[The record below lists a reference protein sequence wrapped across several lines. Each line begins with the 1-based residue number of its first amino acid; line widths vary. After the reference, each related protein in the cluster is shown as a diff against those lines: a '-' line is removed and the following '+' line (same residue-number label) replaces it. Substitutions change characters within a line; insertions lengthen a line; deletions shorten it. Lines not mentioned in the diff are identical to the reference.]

1 MDPDVA
7 ERQRRHFKNKHAPLL
22 RKTLLDDLLKAKVQ
36 SNKVGQGSGSS
47 DDVAD
52 NHGLTPTFR
61 AYVLRPAACRDIPM
75 KHVLCF
81 TDSPKPCYSTVD
93 IGANTYLLAMSRS
106 DLRARCPAWNE
117 LLTRKKK
124 KKKTDGVDH
133 SHMRFK
139 EEDLKALEIVLGLVH
154 GIPPNLSDLPLG
166 GVRSLTIVSTKL
178 EVTTLVNVWARDYLS
193 DLKTEIESGKTSN
206 TPGVDVLG
214 WSCALRL
221 SAEFWHRDMFTLAS
235 RDFIRRAK
243 LLKSEGN
250 PWLFGSVEWGGRTL
264 ELSQQGLFADTI
276 MTNLS
281 KREGIILKIWTFL
294 HEKQVELSWWKT
306 SEAHQMAARK
316 LRKCPCAFHDA
327 QVVAAQCRGGVTD
340 FTYTNGSVDD
350 IIAYIEDIG
359 VQTYDAAD
367 KTRDILGEVAKE
379 VDRMVTARLD
389 EMAFLL

>member
-1 MDPDVA
+1 MDPGVA

-36 SNKVGQGSGSS
+36 ADKVGQGSGSS
-47 DDVAD
+47 NDVAD
-52 NHGLTPTFR
+52 NHGLTPKFR
-61 AYVLRPAACRDIPM
+61 A
-75 KHVLCF
+75 
-81 TDSPKPCYSTVD
+81 TVN

-106 DLRARCPAWNE
+106 DLRARCPTWNE
-117 LLTRKKK
+117 LLIKKK

-154 GIPPNLSDLPLG
+154 GIPPDLSDLPLG

-193 DLKTEIESGKTSN
+193 DLKTEIESGKN
-206 TPGVDVLG
+206 ANAPGVDMLG
-214 WSCALRL
+214 WPCALRL
-221 SAEFWHRDMFTLAS
+221 SAEFWHRDMFILAS
-235 RDFIRRAK
+235 RDFIRRGK

-250 PWLFGSVEWGGRTL
+250 PWLFGSIEWGGRTL

-276 MTNLS
+276 MANLS

-294 HEKQVELSWWKT
+294 HEEQVELSWWKT

-327 QVVAAQCRGGVTD
+327 QVLSAQCRGGVTD

-359 VQTYDAAD
+359 VQTYDTAD

-379 VDRMVTARLD
+379 VDGMVANRLD
-389 EMAFLL
+389 EMTFL